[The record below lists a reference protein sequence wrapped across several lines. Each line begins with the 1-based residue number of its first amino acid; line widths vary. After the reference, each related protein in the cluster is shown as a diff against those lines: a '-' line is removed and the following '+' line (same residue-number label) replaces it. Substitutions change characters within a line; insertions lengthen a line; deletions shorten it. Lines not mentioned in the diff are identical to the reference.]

1 MSLRRLVLLLL
12 GAAAVLAAFRL
23 RRPTECVDVRFEDGS
38 SIRFADGTEARDLLD
53 DVYAIL
59 EAAR

>member
-1 MSLRRLVLLLL
+1 LRLRSLVLVLL
-12 GAAAVLAAFRL
+12 GAAAAISML
-23 RRPTECVDVRFEDGS
+23 RRRRAAEFVDAHFEDGS
-38 SIRFADGTEARDLLD
+38 SMRLARGVEARDLLD

>member
-1 MSLRRLVLLLL
+1 LRLRSLVLLLL
-12 GAAAVLAAFRL
+12 GAAATISVL
-23 RRPTECVDVRFEDGS
+23 RRRRPSEFVDARFEDGS
-38 SIRFADGTEARDLLD
+38 TIRLAGGVEARDVLD